1 MNHLILLLLAGLV
14 SAAPTAKLYARRVDS
29 NKFTPYLVCDAESTT
44 CSIDVTAS
52 TRSECDEIR
61 EALLDTET
69 GMCEADEEDC
79 FRGVQN
85 EVLHCIKA
93 FDAGASG
100 YAFFHFYVFSAES
113 DGEDPPPLMPVNQ
126 EPDFEPIC
134 SQESCSVSTNISSV
148 SGCTLA
154 LNSLAGA
161 SDAGFCEGM
170 SKTVVKGFSLH
181 GLCVM
186 AYKESVD
193 ECYEWMYHGLKPYTF
208 NLTFVKDIRHYFP
221 ADAPATTVL
230 PAQEASSPSTYS
242 SSSTSTSTS
251 TSTSASTSTSPNP
264 APNEITPT
272 DACTPNAY
280 TCKSNTIYSC
290 DPNSNEWTRI
300 AECPSG
306 QTCLAVQN
314 GFVGCTIQKELD
326 QATKSLSKES
336 SVTPEVTR
344 LFRFPQKTGYTPLRK
359 IPRLRIKHAETAGN
373 GENNVDISV
382 LDSES
387 PSQKA
392 SPSLEESPTMQ
403 PPVQDTPTTTAYTS
417 VIERAEQPQETEAQ
431 QKSFFAWF

>member
-1 MNHLILLLLAGLV
+1 MNHLIVLLLAGLV
-14 SAAPTAKLYARRVDS
+14 AAAPTAKLHARRVDS

-52 TRSECDEIR
+52 NRSECDEIR

-85 EVLHCIKA
+85 EVLHCTKA

-100 YAFFHFYVFSAES
+100 YAFFHFYVFSASS
-113 DGEDPPPLMPVNQ
+113 DGPDQPHSMPVNQ
-126 EPDFEPIC
+126 ESDFDPVC
-134 SQESCSVSTNISSV
+134 DQESCSVSTNISSV

-161 SDAGFCEGM
+161 SDNAGFCEGM

-193 ECYEWMYHGLKPYTF
+193 ECYEWLYHGLKPYTF
-208 NLTFVKDIRHYFP
+208 NLTFVKNMSHYFP
-221 ADAPATTVL
+221 ADTPATTAL
-230 PAQEASSPSTYS
+230 PVQEASSPSTYI
-242 SSSTSTSTS
+242 SSSTSTSTKP
-251 TSTSASTSTSPNP
+251 TPT
-264 APNEITPT
+264 EITPT
-272 DACTPNAY
+272 DVCTPNAY
-280 TCKSNTIYSC
+280 TCKSNTIYTC

-314 GFVGCTIQKELD
+314 GFVGCTIQKEPD
-326 QATKSLSKES
+326 QATKSLSEES
-336 SVTPEVTR
+336 SATPQATR
-344 LFRFPQKTGYTPLRK
+344 LFRFPQKTGYTLMRK
-359 IPRLRIKHAETAGN
+359 IPRLRVKHAETAAN

-382 LDSES
+382 PDSES
-387 PSQKA
+387 PSLKA
-392 SPSLEESPTMQ
+392 SPLLEAAEKESPTMQ
-403 PPVQDTPTTTAYTS
+403 APVQDTPTTTAYTS
-417 VIERAEQPQETEAQ
+417 VIESAEQPQETEAQ